1 MFVAVDAMPYR
12 ARGTFFK
19 PWLRFVARAT
29 LALLAMWTLHLAQN
43 RFTSFE
49 QNYSSTFHY
58 DIGLWLGWVGTS
70 AGAGFLFGLAVLLP
84 FSRVRFLWSRLLL
97 AALALLPVVQFW
109 SIWGYLLP
117 RRHAMSGWFITTS
130 SWFDGAGAQL
140 ALTVLA
146 GVAIASGFRAKN
158 PEPGSS
164 PPVSEGF
171 DPET

>member
-1 MFVAVDAMPYR
+1 MAVDALPYR
-12 ARGTFFK
+12 ARGTSFK

-43 RFTSFE
+43 RFASF
-49 QNYSSTFHY
+49 QLNYSATFHY

-84 FSRVRFLWSRLLL
+84 FSRVRFLWNRLLL
-97 AALALLPVVQFW
+97 AALALLPVVQLW

-117 RRHAMSGWFITTS
+117 RRHTLSGWFVTTS
-130 SWFDGAGAQL
+130 SWFDGAGTQL

-146 GVAIASGFRAKN
+146 GVAIASGLRAKN
-158 PEPGSS
+158 PEPGST
-164 PPVSEGF
+164 PPVSEGL
-171 DPET
+171 DSET